1 MQRNESFFV
10 DSHPSIPCDGVR
22 CRRNTRF
29 EQLRD
34 LESQPCLTSRPT
46 LATAWRMRVTH
57 NPVTSEFMPVHSPD
71 AQFGELSESLLARQV
86 LLHHSLQ
93 PKVPKPRPQLPSADH
108 KNTTVSLALLIYPL
122 KGLSRYAGHS
132 FLTDGQRPLTGTCLN
147 IISSSTRIAVPSRD
161 YIILA

>member
-1 MQRNESFFV
+1 MQRIESFFV
-10 DSHPSIPCDGVR
+10 DPHPSILGDGVR
-22 CRRNTRF
+22 WRRNTRF

-34 LESQPCLTSRPT
+34 LESQQRLRSRPT

-57 NPVTSEFMPVHSPD
+57 NPVTGEFMPVHSPD
-71 AQFGELSESLLARQV
+71 AEFGELSESLLARQV
-86 LLHHSLQ
+86 LLHHSLE

-122 KGLSRYAGHS
+122 KGLSRYAEHG

-147 IISSSTRIAVPSRD
+147 RISSCTRVVVPSRD